1 MMAEA
6 GNPVWEC
13 ELPLRTVSLANARE
27 HWSVRSRR
35 GKKEKQAVLLA
46 MKTISPIFCDR
57 LPTVVTLT
65 RIGKRALDDDN
76 LSGSFKAIR
85 DQIAKCM
92 STDDSPGSNVKW
104 LYEQRKSKDYSIHI
118 HIEVMP

>member
-1 MMAEA
+1 MQA
-6 GNPVWEC
+6 GAGVSFTF

-46 MKTISPIFCDR
+46 MSQIGEGFK
-57 LPTVVTLT
+57 LGMPTSVTMT
-65 RIGKRALDDDN
+65 RHGKRFLDDDN

-85 DQIAKCM
+85 DQIAACLK
-92 STDDSPGSNVKW
+92 TDDGPASNVKW
-104 LYEQRKSKDYSIHI
+104 FYAQEKSKTYSVSIT
-118 HIEVMP
+118 IEVLP

>member
-35 GKKEKQAVLLA
+35 GKKEKQTIILA
-46 MKTISPIFCDR
+46 MRDAPEVFR
-57 LPTVVTLT
+57 QGLPTVVTMT

-92 STDDSPGSNVKW
+92 NTDDSPGSNVKW